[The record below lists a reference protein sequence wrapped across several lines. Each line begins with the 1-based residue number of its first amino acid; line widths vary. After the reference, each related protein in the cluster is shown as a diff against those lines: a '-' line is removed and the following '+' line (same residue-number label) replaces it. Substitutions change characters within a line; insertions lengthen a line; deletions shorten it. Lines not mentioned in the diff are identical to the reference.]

1 MGLVDV
7 EVGMGKN
14 PPRGPDFLVIGAQRA
29 GTTWAHQILR
39 RHPSLWLPPVKEL
52 HYFDKPTRTRTWFDP
67 YERRRIQVSSFDPWY
82 LRYLLGKRSDKWY
95 ARLFHRAQM
104 RGLVAGE
111 VTPDYAVLSAD
122 VFQRIK
128 RMNPKIKIVL
138 IMRDPI
144 DRAWSSVNNAF
155 RKGRADSL
163 STEGAL
169 KWARLQGPTARS
181 NYANTISR
189 LEVIFPPSQLHFC
202 FFDDL
207 RDRPESFAR
216 KLFSFLGVD
225 TEVSKMDWP
234 KAVNVAAAQKPMPPG
249 FAREI
254 ANDYFLMVQEL
265 CSRFEGPPHNWR
277 ARYEKLLSRASDRQ
291 ESPSSV

>member
-1 MGLVDV
+1 MSKDR
-7 EVGMGKN
+7 
-14 PPRGPDFLVIGAQRA
+14 PRGPDFLVIGAQRA

-52 HYFDKPTRTRTWFDP
+52 HYFDKPARTRTWLDP
-67 YERRRIQVSSFDPWY
+67 YERRRIQVSSFDPWH

-111 VTPDYAVLSAD
+111 VTPDYAVLGTD
-122 VFQRIK
+122 VFERIK
-128 RMNPKIKIVL
+128 HMNPKIKLVL
-138 IMRDPI
+138 TMRDPI
-144 DRAWSSVNNAF
+144 DRSWSSVNNAF
-155 RKGRADSL
+155 RKGRAESL

-181 NYANTISR
+181 NYADTISR
-189 LEVIFPPSQLHFC
+189 LETIFPPSQLHFC

-216 KLFSFLGVD
+216 KLFSFLGV
-225 TEVSKMDWP
+225 EAEAVSQMDWP
-234 KAVNVAAAQKPMPPG
+234 QAVNVAAAQRPMPPG

-254 ANDYFLMVQEL
+254 ANDYLHMVQEL
-265 CSRFEGPPHNWR
+265 CSRFEGPPHNWL
-277 ARYEKLLSRASDRQ
+277 ARYEELLNHAGDGQ
-291 ESPSSV
+291 KSSSGI